1 MDMTM
6 HTAFSP
12 EAWDRNARV
21 YEIIRTMPFNAAL
34 AAGTLSEARFK
45 HYITQDAHYLI
56 GFGRALTLAGAKA
69 PDPDRIVQFAKSAEG
84 AIVVERALHGSFFQQ
99 YGITPEVFAHTPLS
113 PACHHYVSYLLATA
127 YAEPY
132 EVLVGALLPCF
143 WIYAEVGRDIHAR
156 AVAANPYQAWI
167 DTYAG
172 EEFHNAVRV
181 MIAAT
186 DEAAEGASSSL
197 RARMHAAFARATQLE
212 WMFWDSAFRL
222 EMAIDTIG
230 FHQRDDDGIGQDLL
244 EGWFALA
251 PDHGISN
258 PVDRSLDY
266 GVIDVRFYS
275 AAIRMG
281 ISRSRCAT
289 CSGSAVIVS
298 AVSSLRTLNHSEYS
312 AGTTS
317 SVSTVATNRPPMMVI
332 AMGPQK
338 MLRASGIMPRIAAR
352 AVRTTGRARR
362 TVASMIARCRP

>member
-1 MDMTM
+1 M

-12 EAWDRNARV
+12 EAWYRNAQV
-21 YEIIRTMPFNAAL
+21 YEVIRTMPFNAAL

-84 AIVVERALHGSFFQQ
+84 AIVVERALHGSFFQK
-99 YGITPEVFAHTPLS
+99 YGITPEVFAQTPLS

-132 EVLVGALLPCF
+132 EVLLGALLPCF

-167 DTYAG
+167 DTYAS

-197 RARMHAAFARATQLE
+197 RARMHVAFARATQLE

-222 EMAIDTIG
+222 ESWPI
-230 FHQRDDDGIGQDLL
+230 
-244 EGWFALA
+244 
-251 PDHGISN
+251 
-258 PVDRSLDY
+258 
-266 GVIDVRFYS
+266 
-275 AAIRMG
+275 
-281 ISRSRCAT
+281 
-289 CSGSAVIVS
+289 
-298 AVSSLRTLNHSEYS
+298 
-312 AGTTS
+312 
-317 SVSTVATNRPPMMVI
+317 
-332 AMGPQK
+332 
-338 MLRASGIMPRIAAR
+338 
-352 AVRTTGRARR
+352 
-362 TVASMIARCRP
+362 